1 MSQCWG
7 FIGERRMVGEGEGGS
22 LEEKLRKPVI
32 LHKSK
37 FWRQQDIA
45 GNIEETLNHILRK
58 YWRNTYWRNRFSY
71 IDPCFEGGQDIVNNI
86 LKYLKRALQIFSS
99 CCCGVNPLFVFLCPS
114 LQVVVT
120 SQAGLITCRASFRP
134 LLPKCQCW
142 KIHKYKYTNSI
153 TGPSLSL
160 QKNE

>member
-58 YWRNTYWRNRFSY
+58 YWRNRFSH
-71 IDPCFEGGQDIVNNI
+71 IDPFFEGGQDIVGNI
-86 LKYLKRALQIFSS
+86 LKYFKKAFEIFLFLLLRGQSS
-99 CCCGVNPLFVFLCPS
+99 VCVS
-114 LQVVVT
+114 LSKFTGGCNLTGRTHYMQ
-120 SQAGLITCRASFRP
+120 SLISPFTA
-134 LLPKCQCW
+134 
-142 KIHKYKYTNSI
+142 KISI
-153 TGPSLSL
+153 TGPTLSL